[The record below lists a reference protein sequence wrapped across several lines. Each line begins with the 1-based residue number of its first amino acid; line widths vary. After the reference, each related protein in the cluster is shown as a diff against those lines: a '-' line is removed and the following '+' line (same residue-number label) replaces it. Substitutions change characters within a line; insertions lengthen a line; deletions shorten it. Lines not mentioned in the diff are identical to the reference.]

1 MPFVPLSKTRLF
13 ENIVRQIQ
21 EQIKAGD
28 LKPGDKLPPE
38 RELAEMFNVSRN
50 SLREAL
56 RTLEIMNC
64 VQIKSGEG
72 VFIKE
77 IRIDELFEPII
88 DAISFDKQLLLD
100 LLDVRELFEVETARR
115 AALYGTEDDF
125 RRIRE
130 AVELTEKEI
139 KSKGIGLSGDSSFHY
154 AIAAATHNR
163 AFMMIF
169 NLITEALMKN
179 MEATLTI
186 PGQPHRT
193 LSDHKKIYEA
203 IANRHADLAAHLMQE
218 HIQKARKNME
228 NNRDQEISSSDL

>member
-1 MPFVPLSKTRLF
+1 MPFEPLLKTRLF
-13 ENIVRQIQ
+13 EKIVRQIQ
-21 EQIKAGD
+21 EQIKAGE
-28 LKPGDKLPPE
+28 LNPGDKLPPE

-56 RTLEIMNC
+56 RTLEMMNY
-64 VQIKSGEG
+64 VEIKSGEG
-72 VFIKE
+72 VFVKE

-88 DAISFDKQLLLD
+88 DAISFDKQLLFD
-100 LLDVRELFEVETARR
+100 LLDVRELIEMETARR
-115 AALYGTEDDF
+115 AAEYGTKDDF
-125 RRIRE
+125 KRIQE
-130 AVELTEKEI
+130 AIEIMEKEI
-139 KSKGIGLSGDSSFHY
+139 ESKGIGLMGDSGFHH

-193 LSDHKKIYEA
+193 LTDHKKIYEA
-203 IANRHADLAAHLMQE
+203 ISGRRADDAVRLMQE
-218 HIQKARKNME
+218 HIQRARKNME
-228 NNRDQEISSSDL
+228 TYREQESTFN